1 MTLDVIL
8 NRYKTECELKG
19 IDFNFDVRLNNL
31 SFVSDFD
38 LVAILDNLLDNAIE
52 VAEITKDKS
61 IAFETDNRNSYTVII
76 ISNSCEYPP
85 ATDNNRLITTKKD
98 KNVHGFGLKSV
109 SNTLKKY
116 SGDIDRE
123 FLQDKKQFI
132 TTVMLRSVK
141 K

>member
-38 LVAILDNLLDNAIE
+38 LVAILDNLLDKAIE
-52 VAEITKDKS
+52 AAEITKEKS
-61 IAFETDNRNSYTVII
+61 ITFETDNRNSYTVII
-76 ISNSCEYPP
+76 ISNSCENSPT
-85 ATDNNRLITTKKD
+85 TDNNRLITTKKD
-98 KNVHGFGLKSV
+98 KNVHGLGLKSV

-123 FLQDKKQFI
+123 FLQDKKRFI
-132 TTVMLRSVK
+132 TTVMLRSPK